1 MQRKDGVKQCALS
14 ARNKKG
20 GRRASEEGAIP
31 VRQMPNQVNRRPSH
45 HVTIGNTVR
54 IPDHERKMVRKKA
67 KATVEEDDP
76 EVQALDILV
85 EILEG
90 SGVFSKNSGDED
102 SWDRLSYSLENLAKR
117 LENSS
122 SRIFHSDQV
131 DVAEEDL
138 LLEIEEA
145 SQEVRLRVSLLSDE
159 IQEMPVELRLSQ
171 KLEATCPRLRPLARS
186 LRGAVCQQRW
196 IATDIFRSILQSLEN
211 LYTDKEEHNKAI
223 TELRYSSIQI
233 RRRCIKPKS
242 SPWRD
247 AVLLLEDTAGPDLGE
262 SKSSIED
269 SNDCFD
275 AINDFDVDDDTHQ
288 TNYHPVVL
296 NSNIIDAVKA
306 FAFDSK
312 QSKKNFVSMLVVG
325 SEGSGK
331 TYCCNEIEKVVK
343 SQVDGK

>member
-1 MQRKDGVKQCALS
+1 MG
-14 ARNKKG
+14 
-20 GRRASEEGAIP
+20 
-31 VRQMPNQVNRRPSH
+31 
-45 HVTIGNTVR
+45 
-54 IPDHERKMVRKKA
+54 RKKA
-67 KATVEEDDP
+67 KATVEDNP
-76 EVQALDILV
+76 EVQALEILV
-85 EILEG
+85 DILEG
-90 SGVFSKNSGDED
+90 SGVFSKHSGDED

-145 SQEVRLRVSLLSDE
+145 AQEVRLRDE
-159 IQEMPVELRLSQ
+159 IQEMPLELRLCQ

-186 LRGAVCQQRW
+186 LRGAVYQQRW
-196 IATDIFRSILQSLEN
+196 IANDIFRSILQSLEN
-211 LYTDKEEHNKAI
+211 LYTGKEEHNKAI

-247 AVLLLEDTAGPDLGE
+247 AVLLLEDTAGRDLGE
-262 SKSSIED
+262 SRSSIED
-269 SNDCFD
+269 SNDCLD
-275 AINDFDVDDDTHQ
+275 AIIDFDVDDDTHR

-296 NSNIIDAVKA
+296 NTNIIAVVKA

-312 QSKKNFVSMLVVG
+312 QSKKKFVSMLVVG